1 MEYKII
7 KDFEN
12 YNLYENGDVFNSKT
26 NQKLIINNS
35 NNKFTIKL
43 CKNSKSNTITLCR
56 LIYETFY
63 NEKLT
68 NRDIIK
74 FKNEN
79 SDDKFHYK
87 NLEKINRTDMFKNI
101 NHVILDI
108 NKEWKNIKNYE
119 DYKISNYGDIFSIK
133 SNKMLNPMKNSENY
147 LCVKLILNNKR
158 NGFLVHRLVYDTF
171 KNLIN
176 GKNMVVDHID
186 RNPSNNHIDNLR
198 EVSKSENSY
207 NREYPKINSNKIQQ
221 FTLNNEFIKEWNS
234 ITEICKEL
242 KYSISQISNNCLG
255 KNKNAYGFI
264 WKNLSIIDD
273 LTGFKQI
280 IMDDGKIY
288 SDYKINKK
296 GEIINRN
303 NMLMNYNVNNGYHVL
318 ELKADDNTHKTLKVN
333 RLVALTF
340 LENLNNYEI
349 VNHIDENKLNN
360 NVENLQWCNH
370 KQNISHSQGK
380 KVNQINIKTNEII
393 KTFDTLNDAFRELNK
408 NYGAN
413 IRWVCEGKRKTAF
426 GYKWSFVN

>member
-12 YNLYENGDVFNSKT
+12 YILYENGDVLNNNTK
-26 NQKLIINNS
+26 QKLTINNS
-35 NNKFTIKL
+35 NNQYTIKL
-43 CKNSKSNTITLCR
+43 CKNSKSKTFTLIR
-56 LIYETFY
+56 LIYEIYY
-63 NEKLT
+63 NDKLT
-68 NRDIIK
+68 NKDIIK
-74 FKNEN
+74 FKNQN
-79 SDDKFHYK
+79 SDEKFHYK

-101 NHVILDI
+101 NHIILDT

-133 SNKMLNPMKNSENY
+133 SNKMLKPMKNNENY
-147 LCVKLILNNKR
+147 YCIKLILNNKR

-171 KNLIN
+171 KNLIK
-176 GKNMVVDHID
+176 GENMVIDHID

-198 EVSKSENSY
+198 EVSKSDNSY
-207 NREYPKINSNKIQQ
+207 NREFIKINSNKIQQ
-221 FTLNNEFIKEWNS
+221 FTLNYEFIKEWNS

-242 KYSISQISNNCLG
+242 KYSVSQISNNCLG

-264 WKNLSIIDD
+264 WKNLSIIND
-273 LTGFKQI
+273 LSGFKQI
-280 IMDDGKIY
+280 IVDDGKNY

-318 ELKADDNTHKTLKVN
+318 ELKTDDNIHKTLKVN

-340 LENLNNYEI
+340 LENQNNYKI
-349 VNHIDENKLNN
+349 VHHIDENKLNN
-360 NVENLQWCNH
+360 NVDNFQWCNH
-370 KQNISHSQGK
+370 KQNITYSQGK

-393 KTFDTLNDAFRELNK
+393 KTFDTLNDAFKELNK

-413 IRWVCEGKRKTAF
+413 IRLVCKGKRKSAF

>member
-12 YNLYENGDVFNSKT
+12 YNLYENGDIFNNKT
-26 NQKLIINNS
+26 NQKLIINNF
-35 NNKFTIKL
+35 NNKSRIKL
-43 CKNSKSNTITLCR
+43 YKNSKSITFTLGR

-68 NRDIIK
+68 NKDIIK

-79 SDDKFHYK
+79 SDNRFHYK

-101 NHVILDI
+101 NHIILDT

-133 SNKMLNPMKNSENY
+133 SNKMLKPMKNSENY
-147 LCVKLILNNKR
+147 LCIKLILNNKR

-186 RNPSNNHIDNLR
+186 KNPSNNHIDNLR
-198 EVSKSENSY
+198 EVSKSDNSY
-207 NREYPKINSNKIQQ
+207 NREFPKINSNKIQQ

-234 ITEICKEL
+234 IAEICKEL
-242 KYSISQISNNCLG
+242 KYSVSHISNNCLG

-264 WKNLSIIDD
+264 WKNLSIIND

-280 IMDDGKIY
+280 IVDDAKIY

-303 NMLMNYNVNNGYHVL
+303 NMLMNYHINNGYYVL
-318 ELKADDNTHKTLKVN
+318 ELKANDNTYKTLKVN
-333 RLVALTF
+333 KLVALTF
-340 LENLNNYEI
+340 LENPNNYEI

-408 NYGAN
+408 NYGPN
-413 IRWVCEGKRKTAF
+413 IRWVCEGKRKSAF

>member
-1 MEYKII
+1 MEYKTI
-7 KDFEN
+7 KNYEN
-12 YNLYENGDVFNSKT
+12 YNLYENGDVFNNKT
-26 NQKLIINNS
+26 NQKLTINNS
-35 NNKFTIKL
+35 NNQSTIKL
-43 CKNSKSNTITLCR
+43 CKNSKSNTFTLGR

-68 NRDIIK
+68 NKDIIK

-79 SDDKFHYK
+79 SDNKFHYK
-87 NLEKINRTDMFKNI
+87 NLEKINKTDMFKNI
-101 NHVILDI
+101 NHIILDT
-108 NKEWKNIKNYE
+108 NKEWKNIKNYD

-133 SNKMLNPMKNSENY
+133 SNKMLKPIKDNENY
-147 LCVKLILNNKR
+147 YCVKLILNNKR
-158 NGFLVHRLVYDTF
+158 NSFLVHRLVYDTF

-176 GKNMVVDHID
+176 GINMVVDHID

-198 EVSKSENSY
+198 EVSKSQNSY
-207 NREYPKINSNKIQQ
+207 NRESQKINTNKIQQ
-221 FTLNNEFIKEWNS
+221 FTLNNEFVKEWNS

-242 KYSISQISNNCLG
+242 KYSISHISNNYLG

-264 WKNLSIIDD
+264 WKNLSIVND
-273 LTGFKQI
+273 LTCFKPI
-280 IMDDGKIY
+280 IVDDGKTY
-288 SDYKINKK
+288 SNYKINNK

-303 NMLMNYNVNNGYHVL
+303 NILMNYNINKGYQML
-318 ELKADDNTHKTLKVN
+318 ELKADDNTYKTLKVN

-340 LENLNNYEI
+340 LENPNNYEI

-380 KVNQINIKTNEII
+380 KVNQINIETNEII
-393 KTFDTLNDAFRELNK
+393 KTFDTINDAFRELNK

-413 IRWVCEGKRKTAF
+413 IRLVCECKRKSAF
-426 GYKWSFVN
+426 GYKWSFMN